1 VNSKYQVAVSIA
13 DSNGASEQTSVTV
26 RYNF

>member
-13 DSNGASEQTSVTV
+13 DESGKDEQTSVTV

>member
-13 DSNGASEQTSVTV
+13 DANDADEEVSVTV